1 MALSSSGGGYQVG
14 DGNVTEVKLFTQGDI
29 TSGLTSA
36 VTLTSAQLATG
47 IISATPGSALSYT
60 LPLVTDL
67 EALLVNAGNNASFD
81 FTVINLSGANIGT
94 VATNTGWTLVG
105 AMGVAVSSS
114 GRFRARKTG
123 TATWTLYRVG

>member
-81 FTVINLSGANIGT
+81 FVVINLSGANIGT

-114 GRFRARKTG
+114 GRFRARKVG
-123 TATWTLYRVG
+123 TAAWTLYRV

>member
-1 MALSSSGGGYQVG
+1 MALSSSGGGYQIG
-14 DGNVTEVKLFTQGDI
+14 DGNVSEVKLFTQGDI

-123 TATWTLYRVG
+123 TAAWALYRV

>member
-1 MALSSSGGGYQVG
+1 MALSSSGGGYQIG
-14 DGNVTEVKLFTQGDI
+14 DGNVSEVKLFTQGDI

-81 FTVINLSGANIGT
+81 FVVINLSGANIGT

-123 TATWTLYRVG
+123 TAAWTLYRL

>member
-123 TATWTLYRVG
+123 TAAWALYRVG

>member
-47 IISATPGSALSYT
+47 IISATPGSALNYT

-81 FTVINLSGANIGT
+81 FVVINLSGANIGT

-114 GRFRARKTG
+114 GRFRARKVG
-123 TATWTLYRVG
+123 TAAWTLYRL

>member
-1 MALSSSGGGYQVG
+1 MALSSSGGGYQIG
-14 DGNVTEVKLFTQGDI
+14 DGNVSEVKLFTQGDI

-81 FTVINLSGANIGT
+81 FVVINLSGANIGT
-94 VATNTGWTLVG
+94 VSTNTGWTLVG

-114 GRFRARKTG
+114 GRFRARKVG
-123 TATWTLYRVG
+123 TAAWTLYRL

>member
-123 TATWTLYRVG
+123 TAAWTLYRL

>member
-1 MALSSSGGGYQVG
+1 MPLSSSGGGYQIG
-14 DGNVTEVKLFTQGDI
+14 DGNVSEVKLFTQGDI

-36 VTLTSAQLATG
+36 VTLTAAQLASG

-67 EALLVNAGNNASFD
+67 ELAVPNAQNNASFD
-81 FTVINLSGANIGT
+81 FVVINLSGANIGT

-114 GRFRARKTG
+114 GRFRARKVG
-123 TATWTLYRVG
+123 TAAWTLYRV

>member
-1 MALSSSGGGYQVG
+1 MALSSSGGGYQIG
-14 DGNVTEVKLFTQGDI
+14 DGNVSEVKLLTQGDI

-114 GRFRARKTG
+114 GRFRARKVG
-123 TATWTLYRVG
+123 TAAWTLYRV

>member
-1 MALSSSGGGYQVG
+1 MALSSSGGGYQIG
-14 DGNVTEVKLFTQGDI
+14 DGNVSEVKLFTQGDI

-81 FTVINLSGANIGT
+81 FVVINLSGANIGT

-114 GRFRARKTG
+114 GRFRARKVG
-123 TATWTLYRVG
+123 TAAWTLYRL

>member
-1 MALSSSGGGYQVG
+1 MALSSSGGGYQIG

-81 FTVINLSGANIGT
+81 FTVINLSSANIGT

-123 TATWTLYRVG
+123 TAAWALYRVS

>member
-1 MALSSSGGGYQVG
+1 MALSSSGGGYQIG
-14 DGNVTEVKLFTQGDI
+14 DGNVSEVKLFTQGDI

-67 EALLVNAGNNASFD
+67 EALLVNATNNASFD
-81 FTVINLSGANIGT
+81 FVVINLSGANIGT

-114 GRFRARKTG
+114 GRFRARKVG
-123 TATWTLYRVG
+123 TAAWTLYRL

>member
-1 MALSSSGGGYQVG
+1 MALSSSGGGYQIG
-14 DGNVTEVKLFTQGDI
+14 DGNVSEVKLFTQGDI

-47 IISATPGSALSYT
+47 IISATPGSALNYT

-81 FTVINLSGANIGT
+81 FVVINLSGANIGT

-114 GRFRARKTG
+114 GRFRARKVG
-123 TATWTLYRVG
+123 TAAWTLYRL

>member
-114 GRFRARKTG
+114 GRFRARKVG
-123 TATWTLYRVG
+123 TAAWTLYRVS

>member
-123 TATWTLYRVG
+123 TAAWALYRVS

>member
-123 TATWTLYRVG
+123 TAAWTLYRV

>member
-1 MALSSSGGGYQVG
+1 MALSSSGGGYQIG

-81 FTVINLSGANIGT
+81 FVVINLSGANIGT

-123 TATWTLYRVG
+123 TAAWTLYRL

>member
-1 MALSSSGGGYQVG
+1 MALSSSGGGYQIG

-123 TATWTLYRVG
+123 TAAWALYRVS

>member
-1 MALSSSGGGYQVG
+1 MAIPNSGGGYQFG
-14 DGNVTEVKLFTQGDI
+14 DGNVNEVDIFPQGDI
-29 TSGLTSA
+29 TSGLTTA
-36 VTLTSAQLATG
+36 VTLTAAQLATG
-47 IISATPGSALSYT
+47 IISATPGTALSYT
-60 LPLVTDL
+60 LPLAADL
-67 EALLVNAGNNASFD
+67 DALVSNAKPSSAFD

-123 TATWTLYRVG
+123 AGTWALYRLS